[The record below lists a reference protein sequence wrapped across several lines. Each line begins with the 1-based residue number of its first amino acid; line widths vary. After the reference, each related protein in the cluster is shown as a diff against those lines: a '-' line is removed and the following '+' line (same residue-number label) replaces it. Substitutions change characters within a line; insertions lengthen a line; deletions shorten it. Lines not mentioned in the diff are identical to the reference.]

1 MKEFVARA
9 GCGRSL
15 CMRPRGG
22 PPCHAARRGA
32 GPIMNARPRA
42 DARQQQL
49 LRLVLEIHKITLDP
63 AKRTKTGSMP
73 NLYVEEIRICAGA
86 S

>member
-1 MKEFVARA
+1 
-9 GCGRSL
+9 
-15 CMRPRGG
+15 
-22 PPCHAARRGA
+22 
-32 GPIMNARPRA
+32 MNARPRA

-73 NLYVEEIRICAGA
+73 NLYVEQIQDLCRRVLNGVCP
-86 S
+86 